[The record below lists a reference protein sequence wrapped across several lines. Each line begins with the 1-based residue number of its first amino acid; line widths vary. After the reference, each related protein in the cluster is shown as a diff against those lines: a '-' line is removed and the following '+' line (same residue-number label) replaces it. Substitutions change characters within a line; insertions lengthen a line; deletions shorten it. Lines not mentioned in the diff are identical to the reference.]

1 MDIYRSLNEF
11 IPIGSSV
18 ITIGS
23 YDGLH
28 RGHHEIIRSVV
39 NHAQAKNIISSIVT
53 FDPHPK
59 HVLDKS
65 RVKLPLIMSMDQK
78 LNILQSLGISK
89 VLIIP
94 FTSEFSRVP
103 AKVFMDNIILPN
115 FNPQVIVAGYD
126 HHFGYQREGGP
137 EFLKRYCLDHGID
150 LELTEPIK
158 DGDVII
164 SSNNIRT
171 LIQKGYLR
179 RANFELGSF
188 FGFMAKVIHGAGRG
202 KGLHFPTANLIPTDQ
217 NQLMPKPGVYFTRG
231 TINGLHLF
239 GMCNFGVRPT
249 FEEKELVLEV
259 HLFYDDLDDIY
270 EKVVWVEFLERIR
283 DEKKFPSPLELKKQL
298 EIDKIKCLELQGK
311 YTQE

>member
-1 MDIYRSLNEF
+1 MEIYRSLNEF

-59 HVLDKS
+59 PVLDKS

-78 LNILQSLGISK
+78 LNNLQSLGISK

-126 HHFGYQREGGP
+126 HHFGYQ
-137 EFLKRYCLDHGID
+137 
-150 LELTEPIK
+150 
-158 DGDVII
+158 
-164 SSNNIRT
+164 
-171 LIQKGYLR
+171 
-179 RANFELGSF
+179 
-188 FGFMAKVIHGAGRG
+188 
-202 KGLHFPTANLIPTDQ
+202 
-217 NQLMPKPGVYFTRG
+217 
-231 TINGLHLF
+231 
-239 GMCNFGVRPT
+239 
-249 FEEKELVLEV
+249 
-259 HLFYDDLDDIY
+259 
-270 EKVVWVEFLERIR
+270 
-283 DEKKFPSPLELKKQL
+283 
-298 EIDKIKCLELQGK
+298 
-311 YTQE
+311 